1 MEVWIDNPDEAFR
14 PGPVARLI
22 IRLAAGVL
30 QGLNKCKEMIK

>member
-1 MEVWIDNPDEAFR
+1 MEAWVDNPDESFK

-30 QGLNKCKEMIK
+30 QCLDKCKGIVK